1 MAITQISKITVRKGR
16 KENLPQLAA
25 GELGWAVDTQQLY
38 IGNGTLSDGAPAEG
52 NTEILTDHS
61 ATPLTNGFTS
71 ITAAAHVSSA
81 TPFYQVA
88 LANHPVGI
96 LKISIQCGGEY
107 KISNLSYAYD
117 GIGTGLHSAELL
129 VGLASQVQVTVSA
142 SVNTNFI
149 VFSYVNSGA
158 AATINFKR
166 EDYL

>member
-38 IGNGTLSDGAPAEG
+38 IGNGTLSDGSPAEG
-52 NTEILTDHS
+52 NTEVLTEHS

-71 ITAAAHVSSA
+71 ITAAASVTDP
-81 TPFYQVA
+81 TPFYQFVWA
-88 LANHPVGI
+88 DHPVGL
-96 LKISIQCGGEY
+96 LKFSVRRGSDYQLNEVIFAYNGGTVN
-107 KISNLSYAYD
+107 I
-117 GIGTGLHSAELL
+117 TTRQ
-129 VGLASQVQVTVSA
+129 VGLTSGVTVTAAVS
-142 SVNTNFI
+142 TDFI

-166 EDYL
+166 EDYI